1 MELYLVRHTSVNIP
15 KGLCYGQS
23 EVPLNETFIQEA
35 SIVKSKLLPISFYS
49 IFSSPSSRCTSLS
62 EYCNYAHITDNRL
75 MEMNFGKWEMQQWDK
90 IEDNRLQKWFDNK
103 RETPATN
110 GESFNEMYKRV
121 SLFLDEVQT
130 SHFSRTKPAEPQR
143 ILVFT
148 HAGFILCAKIYAG
161 IVSFKDAFSSVPG
174 FGSITIISL

>member
-75 MEMNFGKWEMQQWDK
+75 MEMNFGKWEMHGRCSNGIKLK
-90 IEDNRLQKWFDNK
+90 IIVFK
-103 RETPATN
+103 N
-110 GESFNEMYKRV
+110 G
-121 SLFLDEVQT
+121 L
-130 SHFSRTKPAEPQR
+130 
-143 ILVFT
+143 
-148 HAGFILCAKIYAG
+148 
-161 IVSFKDAFSSVPG
+161 
-174 FGSITIISL
+174 TIG